1 MKSFRVFILLIFGIF
16 AMTSKL
22 AATEIIT
29 NETII
34 TMVKAGL
41 GEELIIS
48 KTQASQIQFD
58 VSTESILT
66 LKKEGV
72 SEKIIKT
79 MLEASSKSDT
89 AEQKTVPIVNP
100 AESSNLGEKE
110 PHVEKE
116 QKESGTTTASV
127 DHREENIYL
136 LKLDVVDR
144 TSGQPLTKEQLL
156 TIGNEIIKQIKDKYP
171 KVKIA
176 NEEIEKKSATLRV
189 FVDVFTAGNRALR
202 FWVGFGAGKAHM
214 RMTAD
219 WLEGDYSQVKDSE
232 VYQRFGAASL
242 RSGQSIEIQMTQLI
256 GQYSVQFISR
266 HINQ

>member
-1 MKSFRVFILLIFGIF
+1 MKSFKVMTLLISIF
-16 AMTSKL
+16 FVITFKFAVAET
-22 AATEIIT
+22 IT
-29 NETII
+29 NETIV

-41 GEELIIS
+41 GEELISS
-48 KTQASQIQFD
+48 KIKTSQNQFD
-58 VSTESILT
+58 VSTESILK

-72 SEKIIKT
+72 SEKIIKI
-79 MLEASSKSDT
+79 MLDASIKLDT
-89 AEQKTVPIVNP
+89 PEQKTVPIVNP
-100 AESSNLGEKE
+100 AESSNLGEKA

-116 QKESGTTTASV
+116 QKESGATTATV
-127 DHREENIYL
+127 EHREENIYL

-144 TSGQPLTKEQLL
+144 TSGQSLTKEQLL
-156 TIGNEIIKQIKDKYP
+156 TIRNEIIKQIKDKYP
-171 KVKIA
+171 NVKIA
-176 NEEIEKKSATLRV
+176 NEEIEKRSATLRV

-219 WLEGDYSQVKDSE
+219 WLEGNYSLVKDSE